1 MGSAQVDVGVSDD
14 KDKVILQINNI
25 TYINIK
31 KCFPQKTVFNIPKMM
46 NVSSDYIYDDA
57 ILNRPCLSER
67 NEKSKTAKNGPT
79 PLGSRTDC
87 SATDGRSDMR

>member
-1 MGSAQVDVGVSDD
+1 
-14 KDKVILQINNI
+14 
-25 TYINIK
+25 
-31 KCFPQKTVFNIPKMM
+31 MM

-67 NEKSKTAKNGPT
+67 NGKIEDGEKRPT